1 MSKVTLVVM
10 AAGIGSRFGGGIKQ
24 LEAVGP
30 NGEIIMDYSIHDAL
44 EAGFNKVVFV
54 IRKDLEKDF
63 KEIIGRRMEKL
74 VEVEYAYQELNDIPE
89 RFLKKTEGRKKPWGT
104 GQAILCCKD
113 VVDEPFLVINA
124 DDYYGKEAY
133 REAYAYLTGRKDDN
147 AYEAC
152 MVGFVLKNTLSDNG
166 GVTRGVCKVDEHRML
181 SEIVETSNIV
191 KTAEGAAVQ
200 TESGLVPI
208 DVESEVSMNMWG
220 LSPKFFE
227 VLDKGFDEFLEKLN
241 PENLKGE
248 YLLPT
253 IIGDLLKEGKM
264 KVEVRKSHDEWFG
277 VTYKEDKPD
286 VVAAIQKLITDGVYP
301 EKLFFVKNR
310 FTV

>member
-74 VEVEYAYQELNDIPE
+74 VEVEYAYQELDDIPE

-113 VVDEPFLVINA
+113 VVNEPFLVINA

-133 REAYAYLTGRKDDN
+133 REAYTYLTSRKEDD

-166 GVTRGVCKVDEHRML
+166 GVTRGVCKVDEQRVL

-200 TESGLVPI
+200 TEGGLVPI

-227 VLDKGFDEFLEKLN
+227 VLDKGFGEFLEKLDL
-241 PENLKGE
+241 ENLKGE

-286 VVAAIQKLITDGVYP
+286 VVVSIQKLIKDGVYP
-301 EKLFFVKNR
+301 EKLF
-310 FTV
+310 

>member
-54 IRKDLEKDF
+54 IRKDLDKDF

-89 RFLKKTEGRKKPWGT
+89 RFQKKIEGRKKPWGT

-133 REAYAYLTGRKDDN
+133 REAYAYLTGRKDNN

-181 SEIVETSNIV
+181 SEIIETSNIV

-200 TESGLVPI
+200 TEDGAVPI

-227 VLDKGFDEFLEKLN
+227 VLDKGFNEFLEKLD

-264 KVEVRKSHDEWFG
+264 RVEVRKSHDEWFG

-286 VVAAIQKLITDGVYP
+286 VVAAIQKLIKDGVYP
-301 EKLFFVKNR
+301 EKLF
-310 FTV
+310 

>member
-89 RFLKKTEGRKKPWGT
+89 RFQKKTEGRKKPWGT

-200 TESGLVPI
+200 TEDGAVPI

-220 LSPKFFE
+220 LSPAFFD
-227 VLDKGFDEFLEKLN
+227 VLEKGFDVFLEKLD

-264 KVEVRKSHDEWFG
+264 RVEVRKSHDEWFG

-286 VVAAIQKLITDGVYP
+286 VVASIQKLIKDGVYP
-301 EKLFFVKNR
+301 EKLF
-310 FTV
+310 

>member
-30 NGEIIMDYSIHDAL
+30 NGGIIMDYSIHDAL

-54 IRKDLEKDF
+54 IRKDLDKDF

-89 RFLKKTEGRKKPWGT
+89 RFQKKTEGRKKPWGT

-200 TESGLVPI
+200 TEDGAVPI

-220 LSPKFFE
+220 LSPAFFD
-227 VLDKGFDEFLEKLN
+227 VLEKGFDVFLEKLD

-264 KVEVRKSHDEWFG
+264 RVEVRKSHDEWFG

-286 VVAAIQKLITDGVYP
+286 VVASIQKLIKDGVYP
-301 EKLFFVKNR
+301 EKLF
-310 FTV
+310 

>member
-54 IRKDLEKDF
+54 IRKDLDKDF

-89 RFLKKTEGRKKPWGT
+89 RFQKKTEGRKKPWGT

-200 TESGLVPI
+200 TEDGAVPI

-227 VLDKGFDEFLEKLN
+227 VLEKGFDVFLEKLD

-286 VVAAIQKLITDGVYP
+286 VVASIQKLIKDGVDP
-301 EKLFFVKNR
+301 EKLF
-310 FTV
+310 

>member
-54 IRKDLEKDF
+54 IRKDLDKDF

-89 RFLKKTEGRKKPWGT
+89 RFQKKTEGRKKPWGT

-200 TESGLVPI
+200 TKDGAVPI

-227 VLDKGFDEFLEKLN
+227 VLDKGFDEFLEKLD

-286 VVAAIQKLITDGVYP
+286 VVAAIQKLIKNGVYP
-301 EKLFFVKNR
+301 EKLF
-310 FTV
+310 

>member
-54 IRKDLEKDF
+54 IRKDLDKDF

-89 RFLKKTEGRKKPWGT
+89 RFQKKTEGRKKPWGT

-191 KTAEGAAVQ
+191 KTAGGAAVQ
-200 TESGLVPI
+200 TEDGAVPI

-227 VLDKGFDEFLEKLN
+227 VLEKGFDVFLEKLD

-264 KVEVRKSHDEWFG
+264 RVEVRKSHDEWFG

-286 VVAAIQKLITDGVYP
+286 VVAAIQKLIIDGVYS
-301 EKLFFVKNR
+301 EKLFK
-310 FTV
+310 

>member
-54 IRKDLEKDF
+54 IRKDLDKDF

-89 RFLKKTEGRKKPWGT
+89 RFQKKTEGRKKPWGT

-133 REAYAYLTGRKDDN
+133 REAYAYLTGRKDNN

-191 KTAEGAAVQ
+191 KTFEGAAVQ
-200 TESGLVPI
+200 TEDGAVPI

-220 LSPKFFE
+220 LSPAFFD
-227 VLDKGFDEFLEKLN
+227 VLEKGFDVFLEKLD

-248 YLLPT
+248 YLLPI
-253 IIGDLLKEGKM
+253 IIGDLLKEGRM

-286 VVAAIQKLITDGVYP
+286 VVANIQKLIKDGVYP
-301 EKLFFVKNR
+301 EKLF
-310 FTV
+310 

>member
-191 KTAEGAAVQ
+191 KTAEGAEVQ
-200 TESGLVPI
+200 AESGLVPI

-286 VVAAIQKLITDGVYP
+286 VVAAIQKLIADGVYP
-301 EKLFFVKNR
+301 EKLF
-310 FTV
+310 

>member
-54 IRKDLEKDF
+54 IRKDLDKDF

-89 RFLKKTEGRKKPWGT
+89 RFQKKTEGRKKPWGT

-200 TESGLVPI
+200 TKDGAVPI

-220 LSPKFFE
+220 LSPAFFD
-227 VLDKGFDEFLEKLN
+227 VLEKGFDVFLEKLD

-264 KVEVRKSHDEWFG
+264 RVEVRKSHDEWFG

-286 VVAAIQKLITDGVYP
+286 VVASIQKLIKDGVYP
-301 EKLFFVKNR
+301 EKLF
-310 FTV
+310 

>member
-89 RFLKKTEGRKKPWGT
+89 RFQKKTEGRKKPWGT

-200 TESGLVPI
+200 TKDGAVPI

-227 VLDKGFDEFLEKLN
+227 VLDKGFDEFLEKLD

-286 VVAAIQKLITDGVYP
+286 VVASIQKLITDGVYP
-301 EKLFFVKNR
+301 EKLF
-310 FTV
+310 

>member
-63 KEIIGRRMEKL
+63 KEIIGRSMEKL

-89 RFLKKTEGRKKPWGT
+89 RFQKKTEGRKKPWGT

-200 TESGLVPI
+200 TEDGAVPI

-220 LSPKFFE
+220 LSPAFFD
-227 VLDKGFDEFLEKLN
+227 VLEKGFDVFLEKLD

-264 KVEVRKSHDEWFG
+264 RVEVRKSHDEWFG

-286 VVAAIQKLITDGVYP
+286 VVAAIQKLIKDGVYP
-301 EKLFFVKNR
+301 EKLF
-310 FTV
+310 

>member
-89 RFLKKTEGRKKPWGT
+89 RFQKKTEGRKKPWGT

-133 REAYAYLTGRKDDN
+133 TEAYAYLTGRKDDN

-181 SEIVETSNIV
+181 SEIIETSNIV

-200 TESGLVPI
+200 TEDGAVPI

-227 VLDKGFDEFLEKLN
+227 VLDKGFDEFLEKLD

-286 VVAAIQKLITDGVYP
+286 VVASIQKLIKDGVYL
-301 EKLFFVKNR
+301 EKLF
-310 FTV
+310 